1 MSQSPSISP
10 SVSPSLSHS
19 GSPSPGANDPVF
31 YEGKLVET
39 PEITRSAPDDYW
51 GIDEPDDITIKLN
64 NVKGEFTE
72 KMLAEEWRN
81 QPVRLWS
88 WDESRPDGSQ
98 REFLVYG
105 RITSYNR
112 SDTLELTISP
122 ALKEKLQADYPKR
135 VYQVSDWPETHPYIF
150 NPDRDLGKPYPLCFG
165 KCEKVPIIYVHCDY
179 TNQTYDYICCHGPV
193 KGLNAIYRNKL
204 TLPSS
209 ESVTY
214 TFYDGTQTT
223 PYPGFAFIRFSGP
236 RGEQRLP
243 TSSDLYEITVDIDGF
258 NFGLPDVCRNF
269 ATNIKHFLSNTTWGL
284 GELVNEDSF
293 SAAAAYL
300 DSIGE
305 PMPVEGLLSFTMISN
320 TNPSPYVIS
329 ANSEATGGQAFKA
342 FDNSYD
348 TEWSNSSGNSG
359 WISIDLGTPIAIT
372 KVAISGAYLPSNSPK
387 DFEIQYSSNN
397 STWLTYTSVMG
408 MTWNKNETKEYLQP
422 SANPYRYWRINITEN
437 NGGTNVAI
445 SDILLY
451 AIQLQPTYEMDGHVS
466 EQRPCRDILT
476 DMLMA
481 ARAKIRLNINGEWE
495 IFIDGPDSDVKGY
508 FGSGDG
514 KWENIKTEG
523 INYYTTPVDNQ
534 LKKVTLKYKHNTWEN
549 EYAFIYERTVFEF
562 GEEAEYESP
571 FIRSHIT
578 ADKWISYLQKRAIYR
593 DPHLDITGAKE
604 GQYLKEMDLVH
615 VTIPREQ
622 IDSDFKVRALTRKI
636 LESDLQLIGHNNEI
650 FVYTPAVAINV
661 DPAANSP
668 LTYPDFEY
676 PDSDNYVKPYTPIN
690 IQGIEWTFIVGPGGA
705 VTARLLGSA
714 QKDPRELNFKKISV
728 GIRTCDPTDTQP
740 YQWYDAF
747 QYVESEIFFGPFVY
761 VDEWRIYLDFPS
773 STYPGGGEFEGGGG
787 VYGYFDV
794 AVKAVNIFGKESDW
808 VMYKGPYTQQ
818 IPYMPVAPPDVT

>member
-81 QPVRLWS
+81 QPVKLSS

-98 REFLVYG
+98 REFLIYG
-105 RITSYNR
+105 RITSYSR
-112 SDTLELTISP
+112 SAILELTISP
-122 ALKEKLQADYPKR
+122 SLKEKLQTDYPKR
-135 VYQVSDWPETHPYIF
+135 VYQVSDWEETHPYIF
-150 NPDRDLGKPYPLCFG
+150 NPDRDLGKPYQLCFG
-165 KCEKVPIIYVHCDY
+165 KCEKVPILYVHCDY
-179 TNQTYDYICCHGPV
+179 TNQIYDYICCYGPV
-193 KGLNAIYRNKL
+193 TRLNAIYRNKL
-204 TLPSS
+204 KLPSS

-214 TFYDGTQTT
+214 TFYDGSQTT

-236 RGEQRLP
+236 RAHQRLS

-284 GELVNEDSF
+284 GEKVNEASF
-293 SAAAAYL
+293 EAAAAYL
-300 DSIGE
+300 DSIGD
-305 PMPVEGLLSFTMISN
+305 
-320 TNPSPYVIS
+320 Y
-329 ANSEATGGQAFKA
+329 
-342 FDNSYD
+342 YC
-348 TEWSNSSGNSG
+348 
-359 WISIDLGTPIAIT
+359 
-372 KVAISGAYLPSNSPK
+372 
-387 DFEIQYSSNN
+387 
-397 STWLTYTSVMG
+397 
-408 MTWNKNETKEYLQP
+408 
-422 SANPYRYWRINITEN
+422 
-437 NGGTNVAI
+437 
-445 SDILLY
+445 
-451 AIQLQPTYEMDGHVS
+451 DGHVS
-466 EQRPCRDILT
+466 EQRQCRDILN
-476 DMLMA
+476 DMLMVA
-481 ARAKIRLNINGEWE
+481 MAKIRLNADGEWE
-495 IFIDGPDSDVKGY
+495 IIIDGPDSDVKQN

-523 INYYTTPVDNQ
+523 ITNYYTTPVDNV
-534 LKKVTLKYKHNTWEN
+534 LKKITLRYKHNTWEN
-549 EYAFIYERTVFEF
+549 EYAFTYERNVFELF
-562 GEEAEYESP
+562 GEEVEYENP

-578 ADKWISYLQKRAIYR
+578 ADKWICYLQKRAIYR
-593 DPHLDITGAKE
+593 DPHLDITGAKD

-690 IQGIEWTFIVGPGGA
+690 IQRIEWTFIVGPGGA